1 MTFLSGG
8 LFARFSEYSQ
18 PVYNGDPWK
27 MARWLLYTGWPLYTG
42 PLCTGLTVKL
52 ITIWLPIFIWL
63 IFVLPYKFSDL
74 RPVSPSVDR
83 RSAPD
88 ALLSEI
94 FNDPG
99 ATSLT
104 KLTPEDSD
112 SDIDDISGSGSELW
126 SGSGDLPKPSKDS
139 STQSETVTPITSQQ
153 TAPSTQTETTA
164 SLSTDNSDTNDN
176 DNSKGNTV
184 TSSSDSTANSIDTN
198 TPYSANSPIDS
209 ATAQNAPQQSSTN
222 SSSTSSPV
230 TSQGADANLP
240 PSEEQSQN
248 SVVQTEENDK
258 SFKDTSAPNAD
269 IFPTQTPNT
278 LETVADN
285 PEASLV
291 SQLATQAGFDDSSLY
306 DPTIVKK
313 TNVPVALDALP
324 APVGKFDGTFLKE
337 ILEKKLLSSFKLIWT
352 WFNEFVVHLIAQHQ
366 NVLFCFFEE
375 GKSLIIT
382 G

>member
-1 MTFLSGG
+1 M
-8 LFARFSEYSQ
+8 FA
-18 PVYNGDPWK
+18 
-27 MARWLLYTGWPLYTG
+27 
-42 PLCTGLTVKL
+42 
-52 ITIWLPIFIWL
+52 
-63 IFVLPYKFSDL
+63 LPYKFSDL

-104 KLTPEDSD
+104 KLTSEDSD

-126 SGSGDLPKPSKDS
+126 SGSGDLPQPSKDS
-139 STQSETVTPITSQQ
+139 STQSETVTSIASQQ

-176 DNSKGNTV
+176 DNSKDNAV
-184 TSSSDSTANSIDTN
+184 TSPSDSTANSVDTN
-198 TPYSANSPIDS
+198 TLYSANSLIDS
-209 ATAQNAPQQSSTN
+209 TTAQNAPQQSSTN

-230 TSQGADANLP
+230 TSQGADVNLP
-240 PSEEQSQN
+240 SSEEQSQN

-258 SFKDTSAPNAD
+258 SSNDTSAPKAD
-269 IFPTQTPNT
+269 IFPNQTPNT

-313 TNVPVALDALP
+313 TNVPDALDTLS
-324 APVGKFDGTFLKE
+324 APVGKFDSTFLQE
-337 ILEKKLLSSFKLIWT
+337 ILEKKLLSSLI
-352 WFNEFVVHLIAQHQ
+352 
-366 NVLFCFFEE
+366 
-375 GKSLIIT
+375 
-382 G
+382 